1 MLASGAI
8 DEVQA
13 CAREPERGKGGQNRA
28 DAMPRDTSRAFW
40 ASLIRASDRT
50 VRFEISMSVV
60 MAITAGITA
69 ALAPLLLKAFFDQIG
84 SGTPFARALPLV
96 AAYLVVVFAIRLLS
110 QVQNYLF
117 TTGEQRLQQRLSANT
132 FQHLLALPMNFHLQK
147 PLGAILRAHSMML
160 QGVRLMMVHTIH
172 TLLPISAQLA
182 AIVLVVASLF
192 SSATWVCLAG
202 IAIAYTSV
210 FAVAARWQARAT
222 SRALVADTRAG
233 TCLTD
238 GLINIEPIKSAV
250 AERSIGADYDRSLGE
265 GFQHWREA
273 SIRRTITG
281 AAIAVL
287 YVTSAATLILIATSG
302 SDNDA
307 VSVGG
312 LVLLFTYLAQIFAP
326 LESAGYA
333 FQDIA
338 QVMRQ
343 FDDWRPI
350 AGLQGED
357 MGSGGAFPSN
367 RGAPGPPVITFED
380 VVLTYQNGTQ
390 ALSRLSFSA
399 LSGQVTAIVGPSGA
413 GKTSIVRAL
422 VRHHDV
428 TSGAIRI
435 DGVSISDIALHDLRS
450 HVAIVSQ
457 DTVLLHASFRK
468 NITFPQTVCSP
479 DRIDDVLRVL
489 CLDKLVARLPQGL
502 ETTVGERGQQLSG
515 GERQR
520 VAIARALLRDAPIL
534 VLDEPTSAL
543 DSETEEAIRAAL
555 FNSPQRRTSILIT
568 HRLEL
573 AARADKI
580 IVVSNGTV
588 EQEGTHAQL
597 LARGGAYAGLWRD
610 HQVGAPVRTDKHEVV

>member
-1 MLASGAI
+1 
-8 DEVQA
+8 
-13 CAREPERGKGGQNRA
+13 
-28 DAMPRDTSRAFW
+28 
-40 ASLIRASDRT
+40 
-50 VRFEISMSVV
+50 
-60 MAITAGITA
+60 
-69 ALAPLLLKAFFDQIG
+69 
-84 SGTPFARALPLV
+84 
-96 AAYLVVVFAIRLLS
+96 
-110 QVQNYLF
+110 
-117 TTGEQRLQQRLSANT
+117 
-132 FQHLLALPMNFHLQK
+132 
-147 PLGAILRAHSMML
+147 
-160 QGVRLMMVHTIH
+160 
-172 TLLPISAQLA
+172 
-182 AIVLVVASLF
+182 
-192 SSATWVCLAG
+192 
-202 IAIAYTSV
+202 
-210 FAVAARWQARAT
+210 
-222 SRALVADTRAG
+222 
-233 TCLTD
+233 
-238 GLINIEPIKSAV
+238 
-250 AERSIGADYDRSLGE
+250 
-265 GFQHWREA
+265 
-273 SIRRTITG
+273 
-281 AAIAVL
+281 
-287 YVTSAATLILIATSG
+287 
-302 SDNDA
+302 
-307 VSVGG
+307 
-312 LVLLFTYLAQIFAP
+312 
-326 LESAGYA
+326 
-333 FQDIA
+333 
-338 QVMRQ
+338 
-343 FDDWRPI
+343 
-350 AGLQGED
+350 
-357 MGSGGAFPSN
+357 
-367 RGAPGPPVITFED
+367 
-380 VVLTYQNGTQ
+380 
-390 ALSRLSFSA
+390 
-399 LSGQVTAIVGPSGA
+399 
-413 GKTSIVRAL
+413 
-422 VRHHDV
+422 V